1 MSDRA
6 SKRRRTTGYL
16 ASFFGN
22 GECHGGE
29 SEVVDATDQEPVT
42 AIDFVRE
49 ASNATL
55 GFNHGDLGLIE
66 RIHRKARI
74 TRTRFDCQSVQY
86 TFAELPTLELAYCC
100 TVRKSQG
107 SEYRTVVMAV
117 NCAHTV
123 VLDRKLP

>member
-22 GECHGGE
+22 GECRGGE

-42 AIDFVRE
+42 AIGFVRK

-55 GFNHGDLGLIE
+55 GFNQGDLDLIE
-66 RIHRKARI
+66 RTHRKARI
-74 TRTRFDCQSVQY
+74 TRTRFDRQSVQY
-86 TFAELPTLELAYCC
+86 TFAELPTLEVAYCC

-123 VLDRKLP
+123 MLDRKLP